1 MNNLK
6 FENVLVLA
14 PHTDDGELG
23 AGGTIAKFIE
33 QGSKVTYVAFST
45 AEQSVPE
52 GLPKDVL
59 RTEVKAATKTLGIQ
73 LENLIVLNFQV
84 RKFNYVR
91 QEILEELIKIRK
103 SQKFDLVLIPS
114 LKDIHQDHAVIAQE
128 GVRAFKNTSILG
140 YELIWNDLQFDT
152 TCFVKLEKRHVETK
166 VAALSRYESQNVRE
180 YMSPEFIWSLAKMR
194 GVQVNAS
201 YAECFEVIRWIID

>member
-1 MNNLK
+1 MVSL
-6 FENVLVLA
+6 
-14 PHTDDGELG
+14 LG
-23 AGGTIAKFIE
+23 
-33 QGSKVTYVAFST
+33 
-45 AEQSVPE
+45 
-52 GLPKDVL
+52 
-59 RTEVKAATKTLGIQ
+59 
-73 LENLIVLNFQV
+73 NLIVLNFQV